1 MDVGRGQKVFRLS
14 FRRLLRR
21 GGDGR
26 LEWNG
31 DEEEKMIISA
41 SFEVGNEL
49 FIWNNSFGTIFLH
62 FTRQLDEGLK
72 TV

>member
-72 TV
+72 RV